1 MPVADYNKFFDYAEQ
16 VNRAVHNWATHTF
29 KGALTN
35 VAPVQGMNV
44 FADLTEIAA
53 GNGYAAGGFTLDSVA
68 LTESNGE
75 AKLVFADE
83 VVTATGGSI
92 GPFRYLSI
100 YNFTAAAGNLVC
112 FFDYGSSITLADTE
126 TLTVDVSATAGL
138 WTFQ

>member
-16 VNRAVHNWATHTF
+16 VNRAVHNWGTHTF

-35 VAPVQGMNV
+35 TAPNQGMNV
-44 FADLTEIAA
+44 FADITEIAA
-53 GNGYAAGGFTLDSVA
+53 GNGYSAGGFTFDSVT

-75 AKLVFADE
+75 AKLVTADE
-83 VVTATGGSI
+83 VVTASGGSI
-92 GPFRYLSI
+92 GPFRYLVV
-100 YNFTAAAGNLVC
+100 YNDTATNKNLVC